1 MKSAQQKK
9 IIDLNYVDHFDYKV
23 KVITKIDVLKG
34 YTDITHISKFKVWN
48 LLLWKR
54 INISIVVFYT
64 NFKMKK
70 LKLMFKIV
78 FYQKKR
84 RKGVK
89 KFLLQIQKIESRVVW
104 IRERFLS
111 NLGRLI

>member
-1 MKSAQQKK
+1 MKNTQQKK
-9 IIDLNYVDHFDYKV
+9 IIYLNYVDHFDYKV

-34 YTDITHISKFKVWN
+34 YMDITHISKFKVWN

-54 INISIVVFYT
+54 INTSIVVFYT

-78 FYQKKR
+78 LYKKEEEKGWKSFYYKSKR
-84 RKGVK
+84 SSQEQFG
-89 KFLLQIQKIESRVVW
+89 FEEDFSLTW
-104 IRERFLS
+104 
-111 NLGRLI
+111 GD

>member
-1 MKSAQQKK
+1 M
-9 IIDLNYVDHFDYKV
+9 
-23 KVITKIDVLKG
+23 LKG
-34 YTDITHISKFKVWN
+34 SMDITHISKFKVWN

-54 INISIVVFYT
+54 INTSIVVFYT

-78 FYQKKR
+78 LYKKRR

-89 KFLLQIQKIESRVVW
+89 KFLL
-104 IRERFLS
+104 
-111 NLGRLI
+111 